1 MEKETKYGI
10 IEQVGPQFPVRKLL
24 VVRHRG
30 GDLTVSYPAFG
41 PNTYK
46 GNLEEMSK
54 DYSHPQT
61 GERISF
67 REPTTAESISAAAYE
82 FENLAKPEIFDSR
95 WLQAGY
101 IVRTQDGVFTNTKI
115 TDEDSLKKLLDKAE
129 KVNGIYLID
138 DKMAFAPYETFKQG
152 MQDCDTFSHGG
163 LARALEHTQEKV
175 ATNLR
180 EIASPKFYKRGV
192 NVWSFDSVKEP
203 VLRIASLDSDRGL
216 DRDGL
221 GIGGYGGYEGRG
233 GYAFGVLKKSAE
245 GTRAEK

>member
-67 REPTTAESISAAAYE
+67 REPTTAESISAAAWN
-82 FENLAKPEIFDSR
+82 FKDRPHHRKFPVGGFVPRNLSSAYS
-95 WLQAGY
+95 
-101 IVRTQDGVFTNTKI
+101 
-115 TDEDSLKKLLDKAE
+115 
-129 KVNGIYLID
+129 
-138 DKMAFAPYETFKQG
+138 
-152 MQDCDTFSHGG
+152 
-163 LARALEHTQEKV
+163 
-175 ATNLR
+175 
-180 EIASPKFYKRGV
+180 
-192 NVWSFDSVKEP
+192 
-203 VLRIASLDSDRGL
+203 
-216 DRDGL
+216 
-221 GIGGYGGYEGRG
+221 GR
-233 GYAFGVLKKSAE
+233 S
-245 GTRAEK
+245 